1 MIYSFNFIKI
11 IRNNEDIRNY
21 FDYTVDR
28 YDTWSLY
35 PTKSG
40 KPKSIYASRIIELR
54 KQFIPFCGCEIEEP
68 EINEIVDMEENP
80 DSSQD
85 YIYEWHFAH
94 RHNFPSNIKSSGR
107 GQSKKFYDIYNHPL
121 SYLLMCNVH
130 HEEYDRE
137 NGEWRNPKN
146 RKNEF

>member
-85 YIYEWHFAH
+85 YIYEWHLHIDTIFL
-94 RHNFPSNIKSSGR
+94 PISNL
-107 GQSKKFYDIYNHPL
+107 Q
-121 SYLLMCNVH
+121 
-130 HEEYDRE
+130 
-137 NGEWRNPKN
+137 GEDSQRSFTISIII
-146 RKNEF
+146 RFHTC